1 MKEEALLRI
10 IKEAEYI
17 VRTGDT
23 VRGTAE
29 VFGVGKSTV
38 HKDVTKRL
46 KKIDYALYKEV
57 KTVLKV
63 NLSERH
69 VRGGNATRLKYL
81 LSKKT
86 TEKQNGSE
94 NKIKI

>member
-17 VRTGDT
+17 VKTGDT
-23 VRGTAE
+23 VRGAAE

-46 KKIDYALYKEV
+46 KKIDSALYKEV

-69 VRGGNATRLKYL
+69 IRGGNATRLKYL
-81 LSKKT
+81 LSKKNT
-86 TEKQNGSE
+86 AGKTK
-94 NKIKI
+94 

>member
-17 VRTGDT
+17 VKTGDT
-23 VRGTAE
+23 VRGAAE

-46 KKIDYALYKEV
+46 KKIDSALYKEV
-57 KTVLKV
+57 KAVLKV

-69 VRGGNATRLKYL
+69 IRGGNATRLKYL
-81 LSKKT
+81 LSKKNPAGRT
-86 TEKQNGSE
+86 K
-94 NKIKI
+94 